1 LDDAPGAERFAR
13 LAGALQSNVG
23 QASRL
28 PRSDGSPSEQFV
40 APRHFTSW

>member
-1 LDDAPGAERFAR
+1 M
-13 LAGALQSNVG
+13 QSNVG

-40 APRHFTSW
+40 APLRLTS